1 MGNLTYQA
9 LSQENDEI
17 FLSFDQATNL
27 AHSIVNALVDL
38 TREENRSMP
47 EISDQINDKLDIN
60 FEAVESPAMQVQL
73 GEEPKMSEEA
83 QPIQTS
89 TLPYRKRY

>member
-27 AHSIVNALVDL
+27 AHSIVNALVDM

-73 GEEPKMSEEA
+73 GEEPKMSEEV

>member
-27 AHSIVNALVDL
+27 AHSIVNALVDM

-89 TLPYRKRY
+89 TLPYGKRY

>member
-27 AHSIVNALVDL
+27 AHSIVNALVDM
-38 TREENRSMP
+38 TRQENRSMP

-89 TLPYRKRY
+89 TLPYGKRY

>member
-27 AHSIVNALVDL
+27 AHSIVNALVDM